1 MEDIKTVMIAGGS
14 GLIGKK
20 LSNILTQKGYKVY
33 ILTRTAKH
41 RGQIY
46 WNPLQHN
53 IESKHLSKVNII
65 INLTGENIGAKKWS
79 KERKKA
85 LRESRVKTTQFLA
98 SLTANMPD
106 LEYYIS
112 ASGINCYKQDGEIHS
127 EEDAYG
133 RDYLSRLV
141 KEWETA
147 SDAFLNKC
155 AVGKL
160 RISMVLSEKDG
171 ALDKLLIPVKLGLG
185 SPVGSGEQFMPWI
198 HIDDLC
204 ELFVFAIENKL
215 NGTFNALAN
224 CDSNKDFM
232 KALASAVN
240 RPFFMP
246 KIPASLIRLLL
257 GEMSI
262 LALGSTLASNQKIK
276 KTGFQFQHEDIGE
289 ALDSLFKD

>member
-20 LSNILTQKGYKVY
+20 LSNMLTQKGYKVY

-41 RGQIY
+41 RGHIY

-65 INLTGENIGAKKWS
+65 VNLTGENIGAKKWS

-98 SLTANMPD
+98 SLTANMPN
-106 LEYYIS
+106 LEYYVA
-112 ASGINCYKQDGEIHS
+112 ASGINCYKQDGDIHS

-141 KEWETA
+141 KEWEAA
-147 SDAFLNKC
+147 SDAFENKC

-160 RISMVLSEKDG
+160 RISMVLSKRGG
-171 ALDKLLIPVKLGLG
+171 ALDKMMLPVKLGLG
-185 SPVGSGEQFMPWI
+185 SPIGSGEQMMPWI

-204 ELFVFAIENKL
+204 DLFVFAIENKL
-215 NGTFNALAN
+215 KGTFNAVGN
-224 CDSNKDFM
+224 CDTNRDFM
-232 KALASAVN
+232 KSLASSLN

-246 KIPASLIRLLL
+246 KIPAGLIRLFL
-257 GEMSI
+257 GEMAI
-262 LALGSTLASNQKIK
+262 LALGSTLVSNQKIK
-276 KTGFQFQHEDIGE
+276 KTGFKFQHEEIGE
-289 ALDSLFKD
+289 AMDSLFKD

>member
-20 LSNILTQKGYKVY
+20 LSNMLTQKGYKVY

-41 RGQIY
+41 RGHIY

-65 INLTGENIGAKKWS
+65 VNLTGENIGAKKWS

-98 SLTANMPD
+98 SLTANMPN
-106 LEYYIS
+106 LEYYVA
-112 ASGINCYKQDGEIHS
+112 ASGINCYKQDGDIHS

-147 SDAFLNKC
+147 SDAFENKC
-155 AVGKL
+155 AVSKL
-160 RISMVLSEKDG
+160 RISMVLSKKGG
-171 ALDKLLIPVKLGLG
+171 ALDKMMLPVKLGLG
-185 SPVGSGEQFMPWI
+185 SPIGSGEQMMPWI

-204 ELFVFAIENKL
+204 NLFVFAIENKL
-215 NGTFNALAN
+215 KGTFNAVGN
-224 CDSNKDFM
+224 CDTNRDFM
-232 KALASAVN
+232 KSLASSLN

-246 KIPASLIRLLL
+246 KIPAGLIRLLL

-262 LALGSTLASNQKIK
+262 LALGSTLVSNQKIK
-276 KTGFQFQHEDIGE
+276 KTGFKFQHEEIDE